1 MSAMTL
7 KYILAMTVVVLIL
20 VIGVLI
26 QNWWDERRE
35 RRNDR

>member
-20 VIGVLI
+20 VVGVLI

-35 RRNDR
+35 RRK

>member
-1 MSAMTL
+1 MSVMTL

-20 VIGVLI
+20 VVGVLI

-35 RRNDR
+35 RRK

>member
-35 RRNDR
+35 KRK